1 MLATRQTTIRTIT
14 TQFIHR
20 QPNPN
25 PPNSI
30 SPPLPIS
37 RNTHKMASPP
47 PSPGGLYAAA
57 LTRLAQ
63 LQSNRAVTSLFDP
76 PSSTPTPT
84 TTATTPKGGAAGA
97 AAAGGGG
104 KEERGKPPA
113 DINAINALAIP
124 EMLAWLSRAGHT
136 PASLAASP
144 LRCVHVAG
152 TKGKGSVSALV
163 AGVLGQY
170 SSHARSSSSS
180 SSSSS
185 GGGGGGGG
193 VGLYT
198 SPHVLSVRERIVV
211 DGAPIA
217 RERFGRYVSEVWARL
232 TDAARA
238 EARAKGV
245 VVAEEELDGPA
256 TKPFYF
262 RFLTIVALHAF
273 LEEGLR
279 SAVVECGIGGEFD
292 STNVLPK
299 EVVTAAVVTQLGID
313 HVGMLGDTV
322 EKIAWH
328 KSGVFKEGV
337 KAFTRRLPEE
347 QAGVMEVLRARAKEK
362 GAVLV
367 EVADEEVER
376 WGGVEGARLQGPFQK
391 YNMALAVYAA
401 REHLLRTGV
410 KFEGRFGSDEWSLN
424 DIPPEFVKG
433 LKEAALR
440 GRCEILTDEDGI
452 EWHVDGA
459 HTDDSLA
466 GVGRWFADRT
476 RGNEV
481 RVLVFNQ
488 QERNP
493 APLLRALLAGIKD
506 GTSFTHAIFTRNEE
520 QKPAGE
526 DRDLS
531 IQSKSQ
537 ETMREVDG
545 TTETAVQDAVQP
557 TVQQV
562 KSIAAQARKDGKA
575 CKVLVTGSFHLV
587 GAVLRLI
594 DHVEY

>member
-1 MLATRQTTIRTIT
+1 
-14 TQFIHR
+14 
-20 QPNPN
+20 
-25 PPNSI
+25 
-30 SPPLPIS
+30 
-37 RNTHKMASPP
+37 
-47 PSPGGLYAAA
+47 
-57 LTRLAQ
+57 
-63 LQSNRAVTSLFDP
+63 
-76 PSSTPTPT
+76 
-84 TTATTPKGGAAGA
+84 
-97 AAAGGGG
+97 
-104 KEERGKPPA
+104 
-113 DINAINALAIP
+113 
-124 EMLAWLSRAGHT
+124 
-136 PASLAASP
+136 
-144 LRCVHVAG
+144 
-152 TKGKGSVSALV
+152 
-163 AGVLGQY
+163 
-170 SSHARSSSSS
+170 
-180 SSSSS
+180 
-185 GGGGGGGG
+185 

-198 SPHVLSVRERIVV
+198 SPHVLSVRERIVL
-211 DGAPIA
+211 DGAPIP
-217 RERFGRYVSEVWARL
+217 REKFGRYVSEVWARM

-238 EARAKGV
+238 EAKSKGV
-245 VVAEEELDGPA
+245 VVGEEELDGPA

-347 QAGVMEVLRARAKEK
+347 QAGVMKVLRARAEEK

-401 REHLLRTGV
+401 REHLLQTGV
-410 KFEGRFGSDEWSLN
+410 KFEGRFGTDEWSLN

-440 GRCEILTDEDGI
+440 GRCEILKDEDGI

-466 GVGRWFADRT
+466 GVGRWFADRAQ
-476 RGNEV
+476 GDEV

-488 QERNP
+488 QERDP
-493 APLLRALLAGIKD
+493 APLLRALLDGINN
-506 GTSFTHAIFTRNEE
+506 GTTLAHAIFTRNDE
-520 QKPAGE
+520 QKSEGE

-531 IQSKSQ
+531 IQIRAQ

-545 TTETAVQDAVQP
+545 TTETTVNDAVQP
-557 TVQQV
+557 TVEQV
-562 KSIAAQARKDGKA
+562 KFIAAHARKNGKA

-587 GAVLRLI
+587 GAVLKLI

>member
-1 MLATRQTTIRTIT
+1 
-14 TQFIHR
+14 
-20 QPNPN
+20 
-25 PPNSI
+25 
-30 SPPLPIS
+30 
-37 RNTHKMASPP
+37 
-47 PSPGGLYAAA
+47 
-57 LTRLAQ
+57 
-63 LQSNRAVTSLFDP
+63 
-76 PSSTPTPT
+76 
-84 TTATTPKGGAAGA
+84 
-97 AAAGGGG
+97 
-104 KEERGKPPA
+104 
-113 DINAINALAIP
+113 
-124 EMLAWLSRAGHT
+124 
-136 PASLAASP
+136 
-144 LRCVHVAG
+144 
-152 TKGKGSVSALV
+152 
-163 AGVLGQY
+163 
-170 SSHARSSSSS
+170 
-180 SSSSS
+180 
-185 GGGGGGGG
+185 
-193 VGLYT
+193 
-198 SPHVLSVRERIVV
+198 VRERIVL
-211 DGAPIA
+211 DGAPIP
-217 RERFGRYVSEVWARL
+217 REKFGRYVGEVWARM

-245 VVAEEELDGPA
+245 VVGEEELDGPA

-273 LEEGLR
+273 FEEGLR

-322 EKIAWH
+322 EKIVWH

-337 KAFTRRLPEE
+337 KAFTRRLPAE

-367 EVADEEVER
+367 EVTDSEVER

-391 YNMALAVYAA
+391 YNMALAVYVA
-401 REHLLRTGV
+401 REHLLQTGV
-410 KFEGRFGSDEWSLN
+410 KFEGRFGTDEWSLN

-433 LKEAALR
+433 LKQAALR
-440 GRCEILTDEDGI
+440 GRCEIFKDEDRI

-466 GVGRWFADRT
+466 GVGKWFAGRAHGD
-476 RGNEV
+476 EV

-488 QERNP
+488 QERDP

-506 GTSFTHAIFTRNEE
+506 GTAFTHAIFTRNDE
-520 QKPAGE
+520 QKSEGE

-531 IQSKSQ
+531 VQIRAQ

-545 TTETAVQDAVQP
+545 TTETTVQDAVQP
-557 TVQQV
+557 TIEQV
-562 KSIAAQARKDGKA
+562 KSIAAQARKDGKT

-587 GAVLRLI
+587 GAVLKLI

>member
-1 MLATRQTTIRTIT
+1 MQILATRRTTIRTIT
-14 TQFIHR
+14 TQHIIHR
-20 QPNPN
+20 QPNPTST
-25 PPNSI
+25 SI
-30 SPPLPIS
+30 SLFLFS
-37 RNTHKMASPP
+37 RSTHKMATPT
-47 PSPGGLYAAA
+47 PSPSASASASASYATA
-57 LTRLAQ
+57 LSRLAQ
-63 LQSNRAVTSLFDP
+63 LQSNRAVTSLFD
-76 PSSTPTPT
+76 SPT
-84 TTATTPKGGAAGA
+84 TTPAGE
-97 AAAGGGG
+97 
-104 KEERGKPPA
+104 KNKPA
-113 DINAINALAIP
+113 DLNALAIP
-124 EMLAWLSRAGHT
+124 EMLAWLRRTGYT

-170 SSHARSSSSS
+170 HHP

-185 GGGGGGGG
+185 GGGRRG

-198 SPHVLSVRERIVV
+198 SPHVLSVRERIVI
-211 DGAPIA
+211 DGEPIS
-217 RERFGRYVSEVWARL
+217 RDKLGRYVGEVWDRL
-232 TDAARA
+232 SEAARA
-238 EARAKGV
+238 EARVKGV
-245 VVAEEELDGPA
+245 VVGEEEVQGAA

-262 RFLTIVALHAF
+262 RFLTLVALHAF
-273 LEEGLR
+273 VQEGLR
-279 SAVVECGIGGEFD
+279 SAVVECGIGGEYD

-337 KAFTRRLPEE
+337 KAFTRKLPEG
-347 QAGVMEVLRARAKEK
+347 QAAVMEVLRARAREK

-367 EVADEEVER
+367 EVSDEEVER

-391 YNMALAVYAA
+391 YNMALAVHAA

-410 KFEGRFGSDEWSLN
+410 KFEGRFGTDEWSLN

-433 LKEAALR
+433 LKAAALR
-440 GRCEILTDEDGI
+440 GRCEVLEDEDGI

-466 GVGRWFADRT
+466 GVGRWFSGRT
-476 RGNEV
+476 RGDEV

-488 QERNP
+488 QERDP
-493 APLLRALLAGIKD
+493 APLLKALLAGTN
-506 GTSFTHAIFTRNEE
+506 GVTTFAHAIFTRNEE
-520 QKPAGE
+520 QKSEGE
-526 DRDLS
+526 ERDLS
-531 IQSKSQ
+531 TQIKAQG
-537 ETMREVDG
+537 TMREVDG
-545 TTETAVQDAVQP
+545 ATETTVQDAVQP
-557 TVQQV
+557 TIEQV
-562 KSIAAQARKDGKA
+562 KSIAAQAKKDGKA

-587 GAVLRLI
+587 GAVLKLI

>member
-1 MLATRQTTIRTIT
+1 MRVANRTTIRTIT
-14 TQFIHR
+14 TQPIHR
-20 QPNPN
+20 QPNPTTN
-25 PPNSI
+25 TI
-30 SPPLPIS
+30 SLSPFS
-37 RNTHKMASPP
+37 RRTHKMATPTPSPP
-47 PSPGGLYAAA
+47 APASYATA

-76 PSSTPTPT
+76 PIPT
-84 TTATTPKGGAAGA
+84 TTTTGGGATGAAGA
-97 AAAGGGG
+97 P
-104 KEERGKPPA
+104 KIA
-113 DINAINALAIP
+113 DINALAIP
-124 EMLAWLSRAGHT
+124 EMLAWLRRTGYT

-170 SSHARSSSSS
+170 HHHPR
-180 SSSSS
+180 
-185 GGGGGGGG
+185 GG

-198 SPHVLSVRERIVV
+198 SPHVLSVRERIVL
-211 DGAPIA
+211 DGEPIP
-217 RERFGRYVSEVWARL
+217 REKLGRYVGEVWERL
-232 TDAARA
+232 TEAARA
-238 EARAKGV
+238 EAVVKGV
-245 VVAEEELDGPA
+245 VVEEGELEGPA

-262 RFLTIVALHAF
+262 RFLTLVALHAF
-273 LEEGLR
+273 LEEGLP
-279 SAVVECGIGGEFD
+279 SAVVECGIGGEYD

-337 KAFTRRLPEE
+337 KAFTRKLPEG
-347 QAGVMEVLRARAKEK
+347 QAAVMEVLRARAKEK

-376 WGGVEGARLQGPFQK
+376 WGGVEGAKLQGPFQK

-410 KFEGRFGSDEWSLN
+410 KLEGRFGTDEWSLN

-440 GRCEILTDEDGI
+440 GRCEILKDEDGI

-466 GVGRWFADRT
+466 GVGRWFGSRA
-476 RGNEV
+476 RGDEV

-488 QERNP
+488 QERDP

-506 GTSFTHAIFTRNEE
+506 TTTFTHAIFTRNEE
-520 QKPAGE
+520 QKPEGE
-526 DRDLS
+526 KRDLS
-531 IQSKSQ
+531 IQIRAQ

-545 TTETAVQDAVQP
+545 ATETTVQDAVQP
-557 TVQQV
+557 TVEQV
-562 KSIAAQARKDGKA
+562 KSIVAQARKDGKV

-587 GAVLRLI
+587 GAVLKVI